1 MSMETGLVALLVGIC
16 PRTFPDVAPA
26 GTALPYVVWQGL
38 GGESL
43 RYGDGTA
50 PAKRNTYLQVSVWS
64 ETRAEALSMIR
75 QVEESLATS
84 PLFASADP
92 ESEARSTYEPETKRY
107 GSIQRF
113 SVWADR

>member
-1 MSMETGLVALLVGIC
+1 MSMETDLVVLLKGIC
-16 PRTFPDVAPA
+16 TRTYPDVAPA
-26 GTALPYVVWQGL
+26 GTALPYVVWQSL

-50 PAKRNTYLQVSVWS
+50 PDKRNTYLQVSVWS
-64 ETRAEALSMIR
+64 ATRAEALAMIR
-75 QVEESLATS
+75 QIEDAVATS

-92 ESEARSTYEPETKRY
+92 EAEARSTYEPDTERY

-113 SVWADR
+113 DVWADR